1 MENFKRGMD
10 RLTDVRQEMNA
21 MHERS
26 EKLKVRHFRI
36 YSFRGRYLGTH
47 LICWRRFA
55 IWGPQISF
63 HQLLK

>member
-1 MENFKRGMD
+1 MLNLRLKFSKNFCKQMENFKRGMD

-47 LICWRRFA
+47 LIC
-55 IWGPQISF
+55 
-63 HQLLK
+63 